1 MKARKI
7 LNNSDVSIFD
17 KKAQYDYKRQV
28 YDLVVDE
35 ITAQILSTVIYTLE
49 VEYGFGKKRIR
60 DFCNALHRT
69 NADMIKGVDFFGQKR
84 TLDLS
89 RYDEEIKRKYDID
102 LRKEFKPVVS
112 EYDREG

>member
-17 KKAQYDYKRQV
+17 KKAQYDYKRQI

-35 ITAQILSTVIYTLE
+35 ITAQILSTVIFTLE
-49 VEYGFGKKRIR
+49 TEYGFGKKRLR
-60 DFCNALHRT
+60 DFCDALHRT
-69 NADMIKGVDFFGQKR
+69 NQDMISGVAFFGQKR